1 MKTVLESEEERVK
14 VEKKRDKRDVEDEG
28 PQSESDSDNFKEI
41 KISETRYLLTP
52 FIDSDIKRIPALK
65 IKTDGELHNP
75 KLFKLSLG
83 VVNKG
88 TWDKFIELH
97 TIVDTENKHD

>member
-14 VEKKRDKRDVEDEG
+14 VEKKRDKRDEG
-28 PQSESDSDNFKEI
+28 GEAPPDSDDFEEI

-52 FIDSDIKRIPALK
+52 FIDSEIQRIPALK
-65 IKTDGELHNP
+65 IKTDGEWKSS